1 MVKVKSR
8 RGKRNQP
15 GAYKRWFN
23 EESNDKKNV
32 KCYEV
37 IQLCK
42 KLIQPELKI

>member
-8 RGKRNQP
+8 RDKRNRP
-15 GAYKRWFN
+15 GAYERWFN
-23 EESNDKKNV
+23 EECNDEKNV

-42 KLIQPELKI
+42 